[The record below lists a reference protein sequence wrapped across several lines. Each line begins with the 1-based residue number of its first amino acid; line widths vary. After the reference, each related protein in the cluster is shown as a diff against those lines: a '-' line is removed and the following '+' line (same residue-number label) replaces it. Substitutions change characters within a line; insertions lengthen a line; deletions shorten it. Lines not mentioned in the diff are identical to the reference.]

1 MSGNESPIAIS
12 IYNILGKE
20 VLSIKNTNN
29 VNIAAF
35 PSVVYTIRI
44 SEGVLQTNRKFVKN

>member
-29 VNIAAF
+29 FNIAAF